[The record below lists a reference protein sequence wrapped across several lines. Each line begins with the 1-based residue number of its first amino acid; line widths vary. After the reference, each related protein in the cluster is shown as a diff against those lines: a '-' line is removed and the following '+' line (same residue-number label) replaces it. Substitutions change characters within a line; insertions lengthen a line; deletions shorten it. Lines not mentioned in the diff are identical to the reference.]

1 MPRSSRFAPA
11 FAVCLITLVLGIA
24 VSTPHAGSAAR
35 ATSSSRPSSADQQLQ
50 IQPAQLSH
58 TMYIPVI
65 MRPLAPAGIV
75 TTPAQLAITKAQA
88 DSGAEPGRSAV
99 KSLLQNAGEA
109 LALSPCAM
117 STYTTSAGDECL
129 NQASESAFVLA
140 MAYWMTGDPRYS
152 SKAADFIRAWSNTL
166 IQIDQTDD
174 QAQLD
179 WSRFAPALIWG
190 AELLDGAPG
199 WTPADRQKLTAMLVS
214 VVLPQGQQAAR
225 RTNNWADAGNL
236 LRLSIAVYANLPAER
251 KAAIADWKTMLD
263 GVRQSDGSWQY
274 GMLPDGSLAEENR
287 RGSSGLSYN
296 QGALSVKT
304 IFAEIARRQGDSS
317 LYSYRTPRGVGL
329 KNGWDFLASQV
340 VNADA
345 GACTWPY
352 TPDHCV
358 DYSNRSGW
366 EVAYAYWR
374 EPAYLGP
381 LSLHRPYQ
389 WSNWADPGYSTVIFG
404 SLNINGK

>member
-1 MPRSSRFAPA
+1 M
-11 FAVCLITLVLGIA
+11 
-24 VSTPHAGSAAR
+24 
-35 ATSSSRPSSADQQLQ
+35 
-50 IQPAQLSH
+50 
-58 TMYIPVI
+58 
-65 MRPLAPAGIV
+65 V
-75 TTPAQLAITKAQA
+75 TTPAQLALTKAQA
-88 DSGAEPGRSAV
+88 DSGAEPSRGAV
-99 KSLLQNAGEA
+99 KSLLQNAREA
-109 LALSPCAM
+109 LDITPCAVG
-117 STYTTSAGDECL
+117 SYTTSTGDNCL
-129 NQASESAFVLA
+129 NEASESAFVLA
-140 MAYWMTGDPRYS
+140 IAYWMTGESRYS
-152 SKAADFIRAWSNTL
+152 LKAAEFIRAWSSAL
-166 IQIDQTDD
+166 VQIDAGDD

-199 WTPADRQKLTAMLVS
+199 WTPADRQKFTAVLVA
-214 VVLPQGQQAAR
+214 VVLPQGQLAAK

-236 LRLSIAVYANLPAER
+236 LRLSVAVYANLPAER
-251 KAAIADWKTMLD
+251 KAAIADWKAMLD

-287 RGSSGLSYN
+287 RGGSGLSYN

-304 IFAEIARRQGDSS
+304 VFAEIVRRQGDDS

-329 KNGWDFLASQV
+329 KNGWDFLAAQV
-340 VNADA
+340 VNANA

-358 DYSNRSGW
+358 EYSNRSGW
-366 EVAYAYWR
+366 EIAYAYWR
-374 EPAYLGP
+374 ESSYMGP

-389 WSNWADPGYSTVIFG
+389 WSNWADPSYSTVMFG